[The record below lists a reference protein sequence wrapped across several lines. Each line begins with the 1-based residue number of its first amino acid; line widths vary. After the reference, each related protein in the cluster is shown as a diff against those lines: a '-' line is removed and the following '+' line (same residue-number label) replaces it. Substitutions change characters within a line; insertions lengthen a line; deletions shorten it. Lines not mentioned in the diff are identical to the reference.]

1 MLFPMD
7 CGLSEVTTQSE
18 VAPLDSIFYQP
29 KPLFPRW
36 TKLRT
41 GHLFKVRWAMDYS
54 KKKIKQV
61 RDIKERT
68 CGNSRGHQ
76 SKEKWDFR
84 VFMKKSW
91 NFLGSWLLTF
101 GICCNNDR
109 VFTRSEKSGKVREFG
124 KGLGKVREIRDL
136 LENKKIKEKS
146 RKFLSMQIFNINK
159 KIICTQKCVQLN
171 CIWQSVIAIYDG
183 IICI

>member
-41 GHLFKVRWAMDYS
+41 GHLFKMRWAMDYS
-54 KKKIKQV
+54 KKIKQV

-76 SKEKWDFR
+76 SNEKWDFR

-91 NFLGSWLLTF
+91 NFLGSWFLTF

-136 LENKKIKEKS
+136 LENKKS
-146 RKFLSMQIFNINK
+146 RKSQENFYPCKFLTSTK
-159 KIICTQKCVQLN
+159 KSYAHKNVCSWIVYDNQL
-171 CIWQSVIAIYDG
+171 
-183 IICI
+183 